1 MTDTFSD
8 TRVVSILDRR
18 KQLKHQRRSQFLI
31 SGWRTCAI
39 LSFAMGLGWLFS
51 KPEWQ
56 LRKTDQVQI
65 LGNNQM
71 SAQTLQAFLP
81 LSFPTS
87 LLRVKP
93 GDIKSSLEKHTHA
106 DQVSV
111 KRQLFPPHVA
121 IQLQERSPV
130 ALTTCQ
136 QCVLVANWVEGQPI
150 TLGPANLWLLDPQG
164 IPLPY
169 ESYPKLRQLSKIPSL
184 TAAHY
189 LKPLDAKM
197 VKKLSLKNLPTNIT
211 LVALDTNVQKQWQN
225 AFKAIHRSPL
235 KIQELDWQNPNDLQL
250 KTELGTVRLGPLSS
264 KISDQLKALDKM
276 RALPQTVDLRKI
288 KSIDLENPE
297 NPVVELNQSTP
308 SPKPQKLP

>member
-39 LSFAMGLGWLFS
+39 LSFAVGLGWLLS

-56 LRKTDQVQI
+56 LRKTDQVQV
-65 LGNNQM
+65 LGNNQI
-71 SAQTLQAFLP
+71 SAQTLQTFLP

-93 GDIKSSLEKHTHA
+93 GDIKSSLEKYTHA

-121 IQLQERSPV
+121 IQIQERPPV

-150 TLGPANLWLLDPQG
+150 TVGPANLWLLDPQG

-169 ESYPKLRQLSKIPSL
+169 ESYPKLRQSSKIPNL
-184 TAAHY
+184 AAAHY
-189 LKPLDAKM
+189 LKPLDAKT
-197 VKKLSLKNLPTNIT
+197 VKKLSLKKLPANTT
-211 LVALDTNVQKQWQN
+211 LVALDPNIQKQWQN
-225 AFKAIHRSPL
+225 AFKAIHSSPL

-250 KTELGTVRLGPLSS
+250 KTELGTVRLGPLSA

-308 SPKPQKLP
+308 SPKPQKSP

>member
-39 LSFAMGLGWLFS
+39 LSFAAGLGWLFS
-51 KPEWQ
+51 QPEWQ

-93 GDIKSSLEKHTHA
+93 GDIKSSLEQHTHA

-111 KRQLFPPHVA
+111 KRQLFPPHVS
-121 IQLQERSPV
+121 IQIQERPPV
-130 ALTTCQ
+130 ALTACQ
-136 QCVLVANWVEGQPI
+136 RCVLVANWVEGEPI
-150 TLGPANLWLLDPQG
+150 TLGPANLWILDPQG

-169 ESYPKLRQLSKIPSL
+169 ESYPKLRQLSKIPNL
-184 TAAHY
+184 AVAHY
-189 LKPLDAKM
+189 LKPLNAKT
-197 VKKLSLKNLPTNIT
+197 VKQLSLKTQPPNIT
-211 LVALDTNVQKQWQN
+211 LVSLDTNIQKQWQQ
-225 AFKAIHRSPL
+225 AFKAIHSNPV
-235 KIQELDWQNPNDLQL
+235 KIQELDWQDPNNLQI
-250 KTELGTVRLGPLSS
+250 KTELGTVRLGPFSS
-264 KISDQLKALDKM
+264 KITDQLKALDKM
-276 RALPQTVDLRKI
+276 RALPQTVDLKKI
-288 KSIDLENPE
+288 KSIDLENPK
-297 NPVVELNQSTP
+297 NPVVELNPSMP
-308 SPKPQKLP
+308 SPKPQKSP